1 MESVTWADCQ
11 AFITKLN
18 ELTGETFR
26 LPTEAEWEFAARGGN
41 LSKGYQYS
49 GSNDIDEVAWYVAN
63 CRNSEGYLETHPVA
77 SKKANELGLYD
88 MTGNVNEF
96 CQDWYS
102 ATYYS
107 ESPLVNPQG
116 PTSGTDHVMRGGS
129 VYSVNTY
136 STVAFRSAE
145 YAEYKQ
151 YKGFRLALTVAE

>member
-1 MESVTWADCQ
+1 MTWANCE

-49 GSNDIDEVAWYVAN
+49 GSNDIDEVVWYALN
-63 CRNSEGYLETHPVA
+63 CQNSEGYLETHPVA

-129 VYSVNTY
+129 GRQASTY
-136 STVAFRSAE
+136 STVAYR
-145 YAEYKQ
+145 YAVSNEDIP